1 MDSMDENNPVLVGL
15 SEAEVATRV
24 ERGEVNKADIKT
36 DKTKREIVLSN
47 VCTYFNLIFLIIS
60 ILLIVVGSFRNL
72 TFLPII
78 IGNTVIG
85 IVQELRAKKTL
96 EKMSLLNAP
105 HADVIRDGKLKNIL
119 SQELVKDDIVLLSAG
134 KQICADA
141 TVISGSIHVNESL
154 LTGEVDE
161 IEKTPGSTLMSGS
174 FVVSGECYAKL
185 ERVGADSYISRLSIE
200 AKSMSGKEQ
209 SQMIRQINLIVKA
222 VGIIIIPIAIILFWQ
237 SFYVNHD
244 TFSKSVTS
252 TVAAIIGMIPEG
264 LYLLT
269 TVALAISTMKLAGK
283 KVLLHDMKSIETL
296 ARVDV
301 LCVDKTGTITNGTP
315 VVTDVVTADSTDA
328 DALIRL
334 AASLEVASEHP
345 LGEAIVAKA
354 KEQGAAFDEVT
365 NFEAIPGFGIKG
377 HVGETLVFLGNEK
390 WMRENGLANVEM
402 NDKANHFAEQ
412 GKTPLYIG
420 YNDAVQGLIVVA
432 DTVKESSAR
441 AIQTLHEMGIQV
453 AMMTG
458 DHERTAQAIAS
469 EVGIDRVF
477 SEVLPQD
484 KANYVSKLQ
493 EEGYIVAMVGDG
505 INDAPALAQAQVGI
519 AIGTGTDVAIESA
532 DAVLMKSDLMDVPAM
547 LKLSRATIRNI
558 KENLFW
564 AFAYNV
570 IGIPFAMGVLH
581 LFGGPL
587 LNPMIAG
594 AAMSFSSVSVV
605 LNALRLKR
613 WKA

>member
-15 SEAEVATRV
+15 GEAEVATRV

-36 DKTKREIVLSN
+36 DKNKREIVLSN

-96 EKMSLLNAP
+96 EKMNLLNAP
-105 HADVIRDGKLKNIL
+105 HADVLRDGKLQNIL

-141 TVISGSIHVNESL
+141 VVISGSIHVNESL

-209 SQMIRQINLIVKA
+209 SQMIRQINLIVKT

-301 LCVDKTGTITNGTP
+301 LCVDKTGTVTEPDMKVEDVFLCKSGTHDVLHEEDLKRLLADYAFASKDNNATMKALKSYASSIKIYGRKVPLKISAFSSTLKYGSITFDDGCYVLGAPEFILKSNITKYENDILPYTEKGSRVLLFAKYEGDDIENGIAK
-315 VVTDVVTADSTDA
+315 DV
-328 DALIRL
+328 I
-334 AASLEVASEHP
+334 P
-345 LGEAIVAKA
+345 LGFISFANPIRANAV
-354 KEQGAAFDEVT
+354 
-365 NFEAIPGFGIKG
+365 
-377 HVGETLVFLGNEK
+377 ETF
-390 WMRENGLANVEM
+390 
-402 NDKANHFAEQ
+402 
-412 GKTPLYIG
+412 
-420 YNDAVQGLIVVA
+420 
-432 DTVKESSAR
+432 
-441 AIQTLHEMGIQV
+441 
-453 AMMTG
+453 
-458 DHERTAQAIAS
+458 
-469 EVGIDRVF
+469 
-477 SEVLPQD
+477 
-484 KANYVSKLQ
+484 NYFKSQ
-493 EEGYIVAMVGDG
+493 
-505 INDAPALAQAQVGI
+505 
-519 AIGTGTDVAIESA
+519 DVAIKVISGDNPQTA
-532 DAVLMKSDLMDVPAM
+532 SQIAVQA
-547 LKLSRATIRNI
+547 
-558 KENLFW
+558 
-564 AFAYNV
+564 
-570 IGIPFAMGVLH
+570 GI
-581 LFGGPL
+581 
-587 LNPMIAG
+587 
-594 AAMSFSSVSVV
+594 
-605 LNALRLKR
+605 
-613 WKA
+613 

>member
-24 ERGEVNKADIKT
+24 ERGDVNKADIKT

-96 EKMSLLNAP
+96 EKMNLLNAP
-105 HADVIRDGKLKNIL
+105 HADVLRDGKLQNIL

-209 SQMIRQINLIVKA
+209 SQMIRQINLIVKT

-301 LCVDKTGTITNGTP
+301 LCVDKTGT
-315 VVTDVVTADSTDA
+315 VTEPDMKVED
-328 DALIRL
+328 
-334 AASLEVASEHP
+334 
-345 LGEAIVAKA
+345 
-354 KEQGAAFDEVT
+354 
-365 NFEAIPGFGIKG
+365 
-377 HVGETLVFLGNEK
+377 VFLCKSGTH
-390 WMRENGLANVEM
+390 
-402 NDKANHFAEQ
+402 D
-412 GKTPLYIG
+412 
-420 YNDAVQGLIVVA
+420 
-432 DTVKESSAR
+432 
-441 AIQTLHEMGIQV
+441 TLHEEDLKRLL
-453 AMMTG
+453 A
-458 DHERTAQAIAS
+458 DYAFAS
-469 EVGIDRVF
+469 KDNNATM
-477 SEVLPQD
+477 
-484 KANYVSKLQ
+484 KAL
-493 EEGYIVAMVGDG
+493 
-505 INDAPALAQAQVGI
+505 
-519 AIGTGTDVAIESA
+519 
-532 DAVLMKSDLMDVPAM
+532 KSYA
-547 LKLSRATIRNI
+547 SNI
-558 KENLFW
+558 KI
-564 AFAYNV
+564 YGRKV
-570 IGIPFAMGVLH
+570 
-581 LFGGPL
+581 PL
-587 LNPMIAG
+587 KISA
-594 AAMSFSSVSVV
+594 FSSTLKYGSITFDDGCYV
-605 LNALRLKR
+605 LGAPEFILKSNITKYENDILYR
-613 WKA
+613 EGQQSAAFCKV